1 MAEGSDSKRLDD
13 EAWVL
18 GRLLSRADERGGMT
32 TASRPRGLGL
42 LAFPSDFRKETIR
55 QIF

>member
-18 GRLLSRADERGGMT
+18 GRLLSRADER
-32 TASRPRGLGL
+32 ADRGLGL
-42 LAFPSDFRKETIR
+42 LAFPSDFRKETVR

>member
-1 MAEGSDSKRLDD
+1 LDD

-32 TASRPRGLGL
+32 TAS
-42 LAFPSDFRKETIR
+42 
-55 QIF
+55 